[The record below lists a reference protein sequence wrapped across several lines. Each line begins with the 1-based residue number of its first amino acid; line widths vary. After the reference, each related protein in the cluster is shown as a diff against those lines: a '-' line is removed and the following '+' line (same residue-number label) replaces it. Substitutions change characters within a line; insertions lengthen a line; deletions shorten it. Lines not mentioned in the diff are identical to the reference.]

1 MESEQ
6 EWQFIKNEIQNQKTH
21 SLYKEWFIGLKKNST
36 TQRWTWINGK
46 SLTIDKWYKGV
57 NNPDPTDSYGL
68 IHEEYPPGFKGSFSS
83 VRGSFMTG
91 RKNVWTVS
99 TSRCPI
105 QSLRKLF

>member
-6 EWQFIKNEIQNQKTH
+6 EWQFMKNEIQNQKTD

-46 SLTIDKWYKGV
+46 SLTIDKWHKGV

-68 IHEEYPPGFKGSFSS
+68 IHEEYLLGFKGSFSS
-83 VRGSFMTG
+83 VRGSLLRGWICEEETG
-91 RKNVWTVS
+91 INQYQKE
-99 TSRCPI
+99 
-105 QSLRKLF
+105 